1 MLQKLKSSQQSSD
14 IMEIENAFYASPK
27 QDPVIWYPIEI
38 TNSSNFKRNLVV
50 DTRYL
55 TKHT

>member
-1 MLQKLKSSQQSSD
+1 MLQTLKNLKQNSD
-14 IMEIENAFYASPK
+14 LMEIENPFYASHK